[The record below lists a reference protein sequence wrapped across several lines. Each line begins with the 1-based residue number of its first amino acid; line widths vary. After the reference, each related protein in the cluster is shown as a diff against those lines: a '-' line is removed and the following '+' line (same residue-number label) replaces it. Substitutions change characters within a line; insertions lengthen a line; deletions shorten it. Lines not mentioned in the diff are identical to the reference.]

1 MARMSAT
8 RGGSGGKGREEGAEV
23 AAKGVKRGR
32 KWLAGS
38 IWAKV
43 TTKNT
48 QEGRR

>member
-8 RGGSGGKGREEGAEV
+8 RGGSGGKGREEGAQV
-23 AAKGVKRGR
+23 ASPLDLGEGDDKEHAR
-32 KWLAGS
+32 A
-38 IWAKV
+38 ANV